1 MSSTALLSARSVTK
15 RFGGLTAVNDVSFA
29 VHEKQVVGVIGP
41 NGAGKSTLFN
51 LISGLASLS
60 SGEILFNGH
69 DMGKVP
75 AHGRSAIGMTRTF
88 QIVRLFGH
96 LPVLDNVMLGGHSGT
111 TQGFLA
117 SMLRLPGV
125 LADDRKL
132 RETSFYWLDFV
143 GLAAR
148 AGDPAAHLPHGQ
160 QRLLELARAMIARP
174 KLLLLDEPAAGL
186 NGSETAHLFEV
197 LRSINAQGTA
207 ILIVEHDMKFIMKLC
222 ERIVVLDHG
231 ARIAEGTP
239 EEVRSNPLVVEA
251 YLGKKAAHAPH

>member
-1 MSSTALLSARSVTK
+1 MSSNALLSATNVTK
-15 RFGGLTAVNDVSFA
+15 GFGGLTAVNDVSFEVNA
-29 VHEKQVVGVIGP
+29 KQVVGVIGP

-51 LISGLASLS
+51 LLSGLASLS
-60 SGEILFNGH
+60 SGQILFNGH

-96 LPVLDNVMLGGHSGT
+96 LPVMDNVMLGGHSGT

-117 SMLRLPGV
+117 SMLRLPSV

-132 RETSFYWLDFV
+132 RETSAYWLDFV

-148 AGDPAAHLPHGQ
+148 SGEHGQ

-197 LRSINAQGTA
+197 LRAINAQGTA
-207 ILIVEHDMKFIMKLC
+207 ILIVEHDMKFIMRLC

-231 ARIAEGTP
+231 ARIAEGSP
-239 EEVRSNPLVVEA
+239 EEVRTNPLVVEA
-251 YLGKKAAHAPH
+251 YLGKKAANAPN